1 MPCPF
6 YNFFSFHLSGVCQ
19 TADGTVP
26 SGQSLY
32 RTAVRTNGTKAIDIC
47 FVVSAARSMNASQR
61 WLQIAVPL
69 LETKLLSLGI
79 GNGTDIN
86 RYCLVQ
92 FGGRG
97 QHLTGRFLMA
107 RGKIMNP
114 AMYFFDAR
122 RKLRRNGD
130 VADGYEAVEFAIEKA
145 PFREDPNIPKVVV
158 LVTDMGRSVLALK
171 ANLTREAL
179 YAKMIT
185 RGVIFDTVVK
195 ARMFLTDTRYR
206 KEVVLGLN
214 SINTASILRPDG
226 KFEQVTGNVLF
237 DSREGQTVYDYIT
250 LTLHM
255 SGSSWPL
262 TLLDDEKLSVLRSF
276 TGAFIKAHGFRYPKA
291 YNVCERC
298 LCEEDDLD
306 GTVLQCTVPL
316 YQDVCQCL
324 LNRDPTEVS

>member
-1 MPCPF
+1 
-6 YNFFSFHLSGVCQ
+6 
-19 TADGTVP
+19 
-26 SGQSLY
+26 
-32 RTAVRTNGTKAIDIC
+32 
-47 FVVSAARSMNASQR
+47 MNASQR
-61 WLQIAVPL
+61 WLQLAVPL
-69 LETKLLSLGI
+69 LESRLLSLGI

-97 QHLTGRFLMA
+97 QYLTGRFLMA
-107 RGKIMNP
+107 RGQMIYP
-114 AMYFFDAR
+114 AAYFFDAR

-158 LVTDMGRSVLALK
+158 LVTDMGRSVLAQK

-179 YAKMIT
+179 YAKMSA

-195 ARMFLTDTRYR
+195 AQMFLTDTHYR

-214 SINTASILRPDG
+214 GINTASILRPNG
-226 KFEQVTGNVLF
+226 KFEQVTGNLLF

-250 LTLHM
+250 LTLQM
-255 SGSSWPL
+255 SGSTWPL

-298 LCEEDDLD
+298 VCEEDASGGSELR
-306 GTVLQCTVPL
+306 CSVPL
-316 YQDVCQCL
+316 YQDVCLCL
-324 LNRDPTEVS
+324 LSRDLTEVGGA